1 MKRPIALIVAVLLFA
16 PSTYAFRTTSEPGV
30 KSVAVISE
38 ETMLEGDE
46 RMARNVVARELVRE
60 LRRRGYDAYEAESA
74 GRGEA
79 DFIVEIVGGEP
90 VSTGYGDVNI
100 DGRNG
105 GGVSLA
111 LVISRVAAEVR
122 VYEGDDL
129 ELLSSERLAKRTS
142 RLLPTGIGV
151 GGGVLYA
158 FVALPFIERAQL
170 RGVARDAARA
180 AASGVVAT
188 INSR

>member
-1 MKRPIALIVAVLLFA
+1 MKRPIALIVALLLVA
-16 PSTYAFRTTSEPGV
+16 PSTYAFRTTAASGA
-30 KSVAVISE
+30 KSVAVVSDAV
-38 ETMLEGDE
+38 LEGDA
-46 RMARNVVARELVRE
+46 RMVRNAVAAELVRE
-60 LRRRGYDAYEAESA
+60 LRRRGYDAYETESA

-79 DFIVEIVGGEP
+79 DFVVEIVGGEP
-90 VSTGYGDVNI
+90 ASTDYGDVNI
-100 DGRNG
+100 DGRN

-122 VYEGDDL
+122 VYEGNDL

-142 RLLPTGIGV
+142 RLLPTGVGV

-158 FVALPFIERAQL
+158 FIALPFIERAQL
-170 RGVARDAARA
+170 RGVARDAARGA
-180 AASGVVAT
+180 VSGVVAT

>member
-16 PSTYAFRTTSEPGV
+16 PSTYAFRTTSAPGA
-30 KSVAVISE
+30 KSVAVVSE
-38 ETMLEGDE
+38 EVVLEGDE
-46 RMARNVVARELVRE
+46 RMVRNTVARELVRE
-60 LRRRGYDAYEAESA
+60 LRRRGYDAWEAESA

-90 VSTGYGDVNI
+90 ASTGYGDVNI
-100 DGRNG
+100 DGRN

-122 VYEGDDL
+122 VYEGADL

-142 RLLPTGIGV
+142 RLLPTGVGV

-158 FVALPFIERAQL
+158 FIALPFIERAQL
-170 RGVARDAARA
+170 RGVARDAARSA
-180 AASGVVAT
+180 VSGVVAT